1 MERHVLLIV
10 PSVEGEAL
18 TLYHGQLRAAAHLIH
33 RDVLAVILVVLH
45 RAVHHGI
52 DLRHGNAQLILLVAD
67 GHRQPAGQLGRY
79 VPGNIPQQ
87 RLRRV
92 AVPTGVGLPGQ
103 SPDIP
108 PHLLRQLAIPL
119 RQHVHGALGIRP
131 VRVQIVGAQIAQG
144 HGLPVW
150 QLRRVVHDAVVLRP
164 DAARVVIPGNAP
176 RHGFLKARLRVP
188 LIVDDRAILRHCPQ
202 HIHIR
207 LQALH
212 ALPRRAQCIHIAR
225 MIARIHR
232 TGDMGRTRLI
242 DVRPAEPVDIVDQ
255 RHGDI
260 APLRHLPVPLR
271 AAFRDITRKGIAH
284 RHTHRLPVRVQADG
298 IGVCVAV
305 RRIAHLRQ
313 PQRVQYAADRRVV
326 AHVGR
331 SQGVELLR
339 LRYAGLFRRGPGQQA
354 HADDGRRDD
363 QQDDSPEGGLLIVEH
378 VLHPF
383 FHSHFAKGQRAH
395 RRHFRL
401 GGTGHQRPGIGGP
414 LRRICVFQHHFITGA
429 LHVAAQQDIR
439 RPEDRVEPVD
449 RQQQKRQR
457 FPHMVPA
464 ADMAPFVG
472 QHLGKVLLRHG
483 FRHINAGRE
492 HTQHEGRGPV
502 GAAIDIVLYAG
513 GGAEPPAHTQQAEG
527 HVQRHAAHA
536 RQPDGGQ
543 LIQQR
548 KALCR
553 SGSCHFQALLRR
565 GGNIDLFLL
574 AKLLIGQDG
583 RAFGLLETD
592 GALYCQSG
600 GKQQPQGYQQ
610 PQHTHGP
617 AGRTAQQRPHR
628 HHRQRDEARLP
639 GNFQH
644 GGKQTIHFFFS
655 FMAQGMTSYAA
666 ARFSYVRNSPARS
679 GRSWHGAHRHP
690 LWKVLN
696 FP

>member
-1 MERHVLLIV
+1 M
-10 PSVEGEAL
+10 
-18 TLYHGQLRAAAHLIH
+18 
-33 RDVLAVILVVLH
+33 
-45 RAVHHGI
+45 
-52 DLRHGNAQLILLVAD
+52 LVA
-67 GHRQPAGQLGRY
+67 
-79 VPGNIPQQ
+79 V
-87 RLRRV
+87 
-92 AVPTGVGLPGQ
+92 
-103 SPDIP
+103 
-108 PHLLRQLAIPL
+108 
-119 RQHVHGALGIRP
+119 RQHVHGTLGIRAVTVEV
-131 VRVQIVGAQIAQG
+131 VRAQIAQG
-144 HGLPVW
+144 NGLPVR
-150 QLRRVVHDAVVLRP
+150 QLRRTIHNTVILRP

-326 AHVGR
+326 AHILR
-331 SQGVELLR
+331 PQGEQLLR
-339 LRYAGLFRRGPGQQA
+339 VQRPHVLVAGLRQQA

-472 QHLGKVLLRHG
+472 EHLGKVLLRHG
-483 FRHINAGRE
+483 FRHINAGCK
-492 HTQHEGRGPV
+492 HAQHEGRGPV
-502 GAAIDIVLYAG
+502 GTAIDIVLYAG

-574 AKLLIGQDG
+574 AKLLIGLDG
-583 RAFGLLETD
+583 RAFGLLEAD

-600 GKQQPQGYQQ
+600 WKQQPQGYQQ
-610 PQHTHGP
+610 PQHTHGA

-655 FMAQGMTSYAA
+655 FMAQGITLYAA